1 MGELKKII
9 EDLDK
14 VIRRRFKEGF
24 NKVVTNFRKIFR
36 ELFGG
41 GDADITIDESEDIL
55 EGPMDIIAQ
64 PPGKQ
69 LKNINLLS
77 GGEKTMTAIAL
88 MFAVLKTKPTPCCI
102 LDEVE
107 AALDD
112 KNIDIF
118 AHYLRKF
125 KDVQFT
131 LITHQKNT
139 MEHADALYGVTMPER
154 GVSQI
159 YSLKLGQEGI
169 ERFTE

>member
-1 MGELKKII
+1 MNRKFQNAFGVFEIKARFKEMGNVNVGAVEEYEKVSQRYEFLCIQRKDIEESMGELKKII

-102 LDEVE
+102 LDEVK
-107 AALDD
+107 LV
-112 KNIDIF
+112 I
-118 AHYLRKF
+118 YF
-125 KDVQFT
+125 K
-131 LITHQKNT
+131 
-139 MEHADALYGVTMPER
+139 
-154 GVSQI
+154 
-159 YSLKLGQEGI
+159 
-169 ERFTE
+169 